1 MGTIYSSVI
10 ELVYENKYP
19 KKNARAKRRRYW
31 LNYIKMKCGCS
42 ICGYRENAL
51 ALQFDHLGCK
61 TRQVSHMILNSIA
74 NLIKEVRKC
83 RVLCANCH
91 SIHTDRR
98 NNGRKTKRLDT

>member
-1 MGTIYSSVI
+1 MYKEEFTIS
-10 ELVYENKYP
+10 KYA
-19 KKNARAKRRRYW
+19 KNNARAKRRRYW
-31 LNYIKMKCGCS
+31 LNYIKMNCGCD

-51 ALQFDHLGCK
+51 ALQFDHLGGK
-61 TRQVSHMILNSIA
+61 TKQVSHMVLHSIK

-83 RVLCANCH
+83 RILCANCH